1 MKEINM
7 GAVTNTNLLLAYAM
21 YSAHP
26 DFVDEHDH
34 VHDMDADQN
43 YTREIISD
51 DSPSIDMSMD
61 KGPPAFKDEMNAVV
75 EEAINIVRMEDAEG
89 ELDDY
94 DDEEIEEE
102 EDEEDED
109 LELGDDF
116 AGPEEEEAPAK
127 D

>member
-1 MKEINM
+1 M

-26 DFVDEHDH
+26 DFVDENDH

-61 KGPPAFKDEMNAVV
+61 KGPPIFKDEMNAVV

-109 LELGDDF
+109 LDEIEPFD
-116 AGPEEEEAPAK
+116 PEEEVAPAEN
-127 D
+127 